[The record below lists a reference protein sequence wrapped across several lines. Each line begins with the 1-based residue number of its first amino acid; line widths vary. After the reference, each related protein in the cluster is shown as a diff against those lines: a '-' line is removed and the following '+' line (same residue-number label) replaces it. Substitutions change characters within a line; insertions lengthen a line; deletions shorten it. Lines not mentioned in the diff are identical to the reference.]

1 MLTTV
6 NGSPFPQVTGSQ
18 EQIAPMQEQMQEQ
31 IESLKQAQIASME
44 ALVETA
50 ETLKTQIVTQIARLK
65 GR

>member
-1 MLTTV
+1 
-6 NGSPFPQVTGSQ
+6 
-18 EQIAPMQEQMQEQ
+18 MQEQMQEQ